1 MYYEKLEPILE
12 DLQNKEIDVA
22 GGSVVG
28 MILSIINSLITY
40 TCNLTKDKKNYED
53 VREKVLEVLKESNDL
68 RNKSL
73 QAIDMDESILKE
85 ILIAY
90 KNRKEA
96 PEKLEEVYKKSA
108 EFCMSVTE
116 NALNTLKLAKKI
128 SKIGNRML
136 VSDYKICM
144 MYAFTS
150 VEASIENVKINVDS
164 IKDEKYRNKMIEKYQ
179 QIYKQARE
187 LYLENN

>member
-144 MYAFTS
+144 MYSFTS
-150 VEASIENVKINVDS
+150 VEASIENVKINILFTDF
-164 IKDEKYRNKMIEKYQ
+164 I
-179 QIYKQARE
+179 
-187 LYLENN
+187 